1 MARHLAVGDSSGP
14 ITIASASYYNPT
26 GVLLAPGET
35 YEIAADDSRWVDWH
49 LASSADG
56 RIEPS
61 LMQSMAHWALRCKQ
75 GRWFQLIGAIGR
87 SDSNLFP
94 IGMHAAW
101 TYKGQS
107 GDAEPE
113 LCLFANDAWFA
124 YLNNHGS
131 VKVTI
136 KRVA

>member
-14 ITIASASYYNPT
+14 LAIASASYYNPT

-61 LMQSMAHWALRCKQ
+61 LIQSMAHWAL
-75 GRWFQLIGAIGR
+75 
-87 SDSNLFP
+87 
-94 IGMHAAW
+94 
-101 TYKGQS
+101 
-107 GDAEPE
+107 
-113 LCLFANDAWFA
+113 FA

-136 KRVA
+136 KRVG